1 MPSIKS
7 VIKSMEIYI
16 NLYFY
21 HFKSRMPQ
29 AECFRLRRR
38 NYIIFVCCE
47 AATLLPVFKILLP
60 IFYFAQAR
68 IELLL
73 RAFCGRSLAASGRLI
88 SFSKNVT

>member
-1 MPSIKS
+1 
-7 VIKSMEIYI
+7 MEIYI
-16 NLYFY
+16 NLYFL
-21 HFKSRMPQ
+21 HFESRMPQ